1 MNQLQSD
8 PAMLFSFL
16 NMKLRDNYG
25 SLDELCDDLDI
36 DRAELEQKMLEYGWE
51 YNPSTNK
58 FW

>member
-1 MNQLQSD
+1 MNQLPSD

-16 NMKLRDNYG
+16 NMKLRDNY
-25 SLDELCDDLDI
+25 STLDELCDDLDI

-51 YNPSTNK
+51 YKPSANK